1 MNIFKNRSHTVSAA
15 AFLCCFFLALAV
27 IFLGIKFIPD
37 AIIYTAGTY
46 ADDVSPADDESTKS
60 TKELYDSIYIIRESG
75 PFSILSEGENI
86 FVYCENTPIYRI
98 DARLSEFPP
107 SDKDAIVSGMSVY
120 DRASLYEIVEYME
133 S

>member
-1 MNIFKNRSHTVSAA
+1 MNILKNRPHTVSAA

-37 AIIYTAGTY
+37 AIIYTAGAY
-46 ADDVSPADDESTKS
+46 ADDVSPADDEST
-60 TKELYDSIYIIRESG
+60 EGLYDSIYIIRESG

-107 SDKDAIVSGMSVY
+107 SDKDAIIAGMSVY